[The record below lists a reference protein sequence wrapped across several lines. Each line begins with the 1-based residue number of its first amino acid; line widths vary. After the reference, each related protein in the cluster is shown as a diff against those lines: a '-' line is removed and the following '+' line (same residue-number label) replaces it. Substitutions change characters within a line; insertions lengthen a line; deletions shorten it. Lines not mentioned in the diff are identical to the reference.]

1 MPLLN
6 GRNQCC
12 LWKSEFISVIIA
24 RKAPKL
30 LHFLFEWV
38 ELKWEKMWEE
48 TLNNGQQLMVCS
60 VPSPSSWEAPLGGGA
75 GRDTVGVCLGWAG
88 LVPRI
93 LSLIQGSNLY
103 LLGISLI
110 LWIDSVESLLTIRG
124 MFVLQ
129 KIFVDRSCES
139 MLMLYALLE
148 FWALLYVFSVVD
160 MLFFCFT
167 WGVKII
173 MKSSVCSAGPV
184 RSASATSVR
193 SGEEW

>member
-1 MPLLN
+1 MRENVRRSTEQWTATN
-6 GRNQCC
+6 GVFCAFS
-12 LWKSEFISVIIA
+12 K
-24 RKAPKL
+24 
-30 LHFLFEWV
+30 FL
-38 ELKWEKMWEE
+38 
-48 TLNNGQQLMVCS
+48 G
-60 VPSPSSWEAPLGGGA
+60 SSTWWRSRQRHSGGLPGLG
-75 GRDTVGVCLGWAG
+75 
-88 LVPRI
+88 
-93 LSLIQGSNLY
+93 LIQGSNLY

-110 LWIDSVESLLTIRG
+110 LWIDSVESLLTIWG

-129 KIFVDRSCES
+129 KIFVDCSCES

-160 MLFFCFT
+160 MLLFCFT